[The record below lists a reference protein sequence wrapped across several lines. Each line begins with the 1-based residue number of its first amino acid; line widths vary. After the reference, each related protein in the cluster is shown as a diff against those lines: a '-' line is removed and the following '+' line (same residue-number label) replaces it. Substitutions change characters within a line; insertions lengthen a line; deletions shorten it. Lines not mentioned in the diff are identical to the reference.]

1 MKIVL
6 ISKPSYTINEHQIL
20 TDLFELGLD
29 NFHIRKPKFSKTEIV
44 RFLEL
49 IPYMYRNRLILHS
62 FHELAIEYG
71 TKGVHFSDD
80 KKKSLKEKA
89 LGIFKSKP
97 LAKAADYSS
106 MQRSASLHSLNMLAD
121 CNESFDYVFLSP
133 IFDSISKKRY
143 KSLFKN
149 KEKLRSAVLKSN
161 QRVIALGGV
170 DAGKIKDVQAMGFSG
185 VALLGAIWKH
195 PDPVG
200 AFLKI
205 KEECELQA
213 AQNFEMNVVQQTYR
227 VKYSRT

>member
-6 ISKPSYTINEHQIL
+6 ISKPSYTINEHQVIA
-20 TDLFELGLD
+20 DLFELGLE
-29 NFHIRKPKFSKTEIV
+29 NFHVRKPKFTKKEIV
-44 RFLEL
+44 RYIEL
-49 IPYMYRNRLILHS
+49 IPYMYRNRLILHT
-62 FHELAIEYG
+62 FHDLAVEYG
-71 TKGVHFSDD
+71 VKGVHFMDD
-80 KKKSLKEKA
+80 NKRSLKEKA
-89 LGIFKSKP
+89 LAIFKRKP
-97 LAKAADYSS
+97 LDKVMDYSS
-106 MQRSASLHSLNMLAD
+106 LQRSASLHSLNQLAE
-121 CNESFDYVFLSP
+121 CNESYDYALLSP

-195 PDPVG
+195 PDPVE